1 MPIFSAKY
9 NKEFI
14 KIAIYLTI
22 LKKLKDISK
31 MEFYKFKREVLKY
44 KVYRQKL

>member
-1 MPIFSAKY
+1 MLIFSIKY

-22 LKKLKDISK
+22 LKKLKNINK
-31 MEFYKFKREVLKY
+31 MEFYKFKRKVLKY
-44 KVYRQKL
+44 GVYK

>member
-1 MPIFSAKY
+1 MPIFSTKY

-22 LKKLKDISK
+22 FKKLKNISRI
-31 MEFYKFKREVLKY
+31 EFYKFKKEVLKY
-44 KVYRQKL
+44 KVYKQKL

>member
-1 MPIFSAKY
+1 MLIFNTKY

-14 KIAIYLTI
+14 RIAIYLII

-31 MEFYKFKREVLKY
+31 IEFYKFKRKALKY
-44 KVYRQKL
+44 KVYR